1 MTDKHRFRILR
12 FLRCVLFVIGE
23 QWKGSEGGRG
33 DVSRGN
39 PVIFQKK
46 GETTCMEH

>member
-1 MTDKHRFRILR
+1 MTGKNRFCILR
-12 FLRCVLFVIGE
+12 FLRMRFILIGK
-23 QWKGSEGGRG
+23 QWKGSEGGRS
-33 DVSRGN
+33 DASRGN

>member
-1 MTDKHRFRILR
+1 MTGRNGFLHFEIPQMRIIL
-12 FLRCVLFVIGE
+12 ISK